1 MIYKIKIMLIFVSLL
16 LTVNI
21 PTFVYAVESPDP
33 YANETLTERDKR
45 MKWFRDARFGMFIH
59 WGVYSVPAG
68 EWKGKPTTFFGEW
81 IMHQEKIPVTEYEKL
96 TAQFNPV
103 KFNADEWVKVAKD
116 AGMKY
121 IVITSKHHDGFAM
134 YGSAVSK
141 FNIVESTPFK
151 RDPLKELSV
160 ACQKAGIRLCFYYS
174 HARDWHEP
182 DGADNTWDFPVER
195 NFQKYFE
202 EKVKPQVRELLTNYG
217 PISTMWFDTPMII
230 TKEQC
235 QELIALVHQLQPDC
249 LVNGRVGFGL
259 GDYEIPTDNQVETD
273 NASQDWE
280 ACVTMNDT
288 WGYRKDDN
296 NWKPASTLIRQM
308 VRVAS
313 RNGNYLLNV
322 GPTAEGIIPQPSVD
336 RLRTIGEWMKVNGE
350 SIYSSHASPF
360 PYSQEWSMITTRPGK
375 IFVHVFDWPGKQLK
389 IYGIKSHITRAY
401 LMADPTT
408 SLKMSQKTDTKNDL
422 YSVTLD
428 VPAEAPDHYDSV
440 VVLETD
446 PNSNLEV
453 FPGLTQQPDGITT
466 MDPLLAQ
473 LHKIATGSTLSI
485 DNRGYATGWI
495 NSDDWIS
502 WDFKMFSKGEY
513 ELQVVTAPGGGG
525 RNVLPWQSGRKLAVE
540 LGGQKL
546 EVTMNDDGK
555 WLDPSNPTR
564 SYVISKLGRIK
575 INAIGSQQLVMRV
588 ISEQPS
594 VSQTPPSGEV
604 PGRRGPAGI
613 VLVKVN
619 LVPVE

>member
-1 MIYKIKIMLIFVSLL
+1 
-16 LTVNI
+16 
-21 PTFVYAVESPDP
+21 
-33 YANETLTERDKR
+33 
-45 MKWFRDARFGMFIH
+45 
-59 WGVYSVPAG
+59 
-68 EWKGKPTTFFGEW
+68 
-81 IMHQEKIPVTEYEKL
+81 
-96 TAQFNPV
+96 
-103 KFNADEWVKVAKD
+103 
-116 AGMKY
+116 
-121 IVITSKHHDGFAM
+121 
-134 YGSAVSK
+134 
-141 FNIVESTPFK
+141 
-151 RDPLKELSV
+151 
-160 ACQKAGIRLCFYYS
+160 
-174 HARDWHEP
+174 
-182 DGADNTWDFPVER
+182 
-195 NFQKYFE
+195 
-202 EKVKPQVRELLTNYG
+202 
-217 PISTMWFDTPMII
+217 
-230 TKEQC
+230 
-235 QELIALVHQLQPDC
+235 
-249 LVNGRVGFGL
+249 
-259 GDYEIPTDNQVETD
+259 
-273 NASQDWE
+273 
-280 ACVTMNDT
+280 
-288 WGYRKDDN
+288 
-296 NWKPASTLIRQM
+296 
-308 VRVAS
+308 
-313 RNGNYLLNV
+313 
-322 GPTAEGIIPQPSVD
+322 
-336 RLRTIGEWMKVNGE
+336 
-350 SIYSSHASPF
+350 
-360 PYSQEWSMITTRPGK
+360 
-375 IFVHVFDWPGKQLK
+375 
-389 IYGIKSHITRAY
+389 
-401 LMADPTT
+401 
-408 SLKMSQKTDTKNDL
+408 MSQKKDTKNDL